1 MNEPVPKFILVVTGN
16 SVDDAFFDRLRQHTR
31 TLKGTSLTHRVLPEQ
46 SDPGS
51 PRPPEPPA
59 PVIVEWFAAAPP
71 NRADWARALQLDEER
86 LEWYDVSEA
95 LRWQRPGVGHGPP
108 TGISHICRVGR
119 ATGLTMEQFEQH
131 WTQVHRPLAQ
141 KHHLGMALYVQNVV
155 RRTLSTNGQGIDGI
169 AELGFPSVEAFT
181 TEMYDSEEGR
191 AAISADV
198 AKFVGAASC
207 GLYQLVPG

>member
-1 MNEPVPKFILVVTGN
+1 
-16 SVDDAFFDRLRQHTR
+16 
-31 TLKGTSLTHRVLPEQ
+31 
-46 SDPGS
+46 
-51 PRPPEPPA
+51 
-59 PVIVEWFAAAPP
+59 
-71 NRADWARALQLDEER
+71 
-86 LEWYDVSEA
+86 
-95 LRWQRPGVGHGPP
+95 
-108 TGISHICRVGR
+108 
-119 ATGLTMEQFEQH
+119 MEQFEQH

-155 RRTLSTNGQGIDGI
+155 RRTLGTNGQGIDGI

>member
-71 NRADWARALQLDEER
+71 NRAIGRERSSSMKNDWSGTTSPKRCGGSGPELAMD
-86 LEWYDVSEA
+86 
-95 LRWQRPGVGHGPP
+95 RPRESP
-108 TGISHICRVGR
+108 TS
-119 ATGLTMEQFEQH
+119 
-131 WTQVHRPLAQ
+131 
-141 KHHLGMALYVQNVV
+141 
-155 RRTLSTNGQGIDGI
+155 
-169 AELGFPSVEAFT
+169 
-181 TEMYDSEEGR
+181 
-191 AAISADV
+191 
-198 AKFVGAASC
+198 AASDAPRDSPWSSSSSTGPRC
-207 GLYQLVPG
+207 TDL